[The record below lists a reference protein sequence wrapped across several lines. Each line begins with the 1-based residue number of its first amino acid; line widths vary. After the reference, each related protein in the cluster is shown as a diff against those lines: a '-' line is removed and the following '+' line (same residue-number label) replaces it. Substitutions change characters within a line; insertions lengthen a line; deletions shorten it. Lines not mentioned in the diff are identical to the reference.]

1 MLAKNL
7 PLKGKGYAQNM
18 RVIFTVFTIGILSS
32 GCHRLPHR
40 QPPTELGVNQ
50 IPIGYAGSQEYAF
63 CSLNGGIFPCKK
75 PTIKTKTRLD
85 AVNDSSNL
93 DNQISNKYSDYV
105 AESAMVVYFDFD
117 SSILK
122 DDAKKTIDQL
132 IPSIKDKTIFLNGF
146 TDAVGQKKY
155 NDHLANKRS
164 YAVQKYMV
172 SKGFP
177 SSRIITE
184 GTGLC
189 CYVVSNDTDEHRS
202 KNRRVE
208 IILADKSK

>member
-7 PLKGKGYAQNM
+7 PLNGKGYAQNM

-40 QPPTELGVNQ
+40 QAPTELGVNQ

-75 PTIKTKTRLD
+75 PTIKTKARVDL
-85 AVNDSSNL
+85 NSNSSANE
-93 DNQISNKYSDYV
+93 QVSNNFSDYV

-117 SSILK
+117 SDVLK
-122 DDAKKTIDQL
+122 ADARKTIDQL

-146 TDAVGQKKY
+146 TDAIGQKKY
-155 NDHLANKRS
+155 NDHLASKRS
-164 YAVQKYMV
+164 LAVQKYMV

-177 SSRIITE
+177 SSKIITE

-208 IILADKSK
+208 IILADKK